1 MAVPGKKNPTM
12 KDVAERVGVS
22 VQTISAVIN
31 DKQGITVE
39 TRNRVLEAIDE
50 LGYRPFSVARSL
62 RTRRTNTIALVV
74 PDIANPSFSTIASAA
89 EDTAQ
94 AAGYSLVNYNTHESL
109 EREAKY
115 IRLAAQRWVDG
126 ILFVSSQDQ
135 LTAWESLKASGIP
148 CVAIDRIPDGYDGPS
163 VTLDNVKAGKLAA
176 NHLIELG
183 HRKLAHIS
191 GPVRLRLA
199 RERLQGFQKALV
211 FQPMVETT
219 IIHSLGWNCE
229 DGYKAMN
236 ELLQQKA
243 FPTALFA
250 ASDRLA
256 IGAMHAAYEAGLQ
269 IPQDLSIIG
278 LDDIEVAAYQ
288 YPPLTTV
295 RQSFTEMATH
305 AVNLLLTLL
314 DNEILQS
321 KQHVLKPKLIAR
333 ASTAALNN
341 TAG

>member
-1 MAVPGKKNPTM
+1 VTDPGKKNPTM
-12 KDVAERVGVS
+12 RDVAERVGVS
-22 VQTISAVIN
+22 VQTVSAVIN

-39 TRNRVLEAIDE
+39 TRNRVLVAIDE

-115 IRLAAQRWVDG
+115 IRLAVQRWVDG

-148 CVAIDRIPDGYDGPS
+148 CVAIDRIPVGYDGSS
-163 VTLDNVKAGKLAA
+163 VTLDNLKAGELAA

-183 HRKLAHIS
+183 HRRLAHIS
-191 GPVRLRLA
+191 GPVQLRLA
-199 RERLQGFQKALV
+199 RERLQGFQKALAS
-211 FQPMVETT
+211 QPVAQTT
-219 IIHSLGWNCE
+219 IIHSTGWNCE
-229 DGYKAMN
+229 DGYTAMN
-236 ELLQQKA
+236 ELLQHENL
-243 FPTALFA
+243 PTALFA

-256 IGAMHAAYEAGLQ
+256 IGAMHAAYKAGLR

-278 LDDIEVAAYQ
+278 LDDIEVAAFQ

-295 RQSFTEMATH
+295 RQSFSEMARR
-305 AVNLLLTLL
+305 AVNLLLLML
-314 DNEILQS
+314 DNEMLQP
-321 KQHVLKPKLIAR
+321 KQHVLEPELIAR
-333 ASTAALNN
+333 ASAAALD
-341 TAG
+341 

>member
-1 MAVPGKKNPTM
+1 
-12 KDVAERVGVS
+12 
-22 VQTISAVIN
+22 
-31 DKQGITVE
+31 
-39 TRNRVLEAIDE
+39 
-50 LGYRPFSVARSL
+50 L

-148 CVAIDRIPDGYDGPS
+148 CVAIDRIPVGYDGSS
-163 VTLDNVKAGKLAA
+163 VTLDNLKAGELAA

-199 RERLQGFQKALV
+199 RERLQGFQRALAS
-211 FQPMVETT
+211 QPVAQTT
-219 IIHSLGWNCE
+219 IIHSSGWNCE
-229 DGYKAMN
+229 HGYTAMN
-236 ELLQQKA
+236 ELLQQED

-256 IGAMHAAYEAGLQ
+256 IGAMHAAYEADLR

-278 LDDIEVAAYQ
+278 LDDIEVAAFQ

-295 RQSFTEMATH
+295 RQSFSEMARR
-305 AVNLLLTLL
+305 AVNLLLSLL
-314 DNEILQS
+314 DNEMLQHE
-321 KQHVLKPKLIAR
+321 QHVLEPELIAR
-333 ASTAALNN
+333 ASTAALD
-341 TAG
+341 